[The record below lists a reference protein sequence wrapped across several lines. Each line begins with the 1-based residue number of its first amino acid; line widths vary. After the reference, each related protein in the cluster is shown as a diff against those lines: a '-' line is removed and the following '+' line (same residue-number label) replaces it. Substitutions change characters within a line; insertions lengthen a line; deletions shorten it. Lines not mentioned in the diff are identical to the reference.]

1 MGGDVVVVR
10 RVEGGFR
17 LDPSADARPLLAA
30 APVMDVG
37 TVGVIGWRMPQLVVL
52 DSLGLNDPVIAH
64 FGLHVTPRRM
74 AHERRP
80 PPGYVECFQAN
91 VTLGLAVEDAATGA
105 LLDVMSTPAGYRERL
120 DLSAPGLPL
129 PGRWAGK
136 PGLRAR
142 AVALVLE
149 RAAPLTE
156 AELARCAAWRP
167 DDSGPTP

>member
-1 MGGDVVVVR
+1 LARQPLLVTLIVVVALAVL
-10 RVEGGFR
+10 VQGWAM
-17 LDPSADARPLLAA
+17 PSML
-30 APVMDVG
+30 
-37 TVGVIGWRMPQLVVL
+37 VL